1 MYNHSSIKY
10 VFQTNLGNSPR
21 EVLRHINWEDMQY
34 NTYILDVYLN
44 ALIDHKRYKIEQ
56 YITLKILIVHSH
68 IFGEK

>member
-1 MYNHSSIKY
+1 
-10 VFQTNLGNSPR
+10 
-21 EVLRHINWEDMQY
+21 MQY